1 MAEKEKINPVTLDIV
16 KDSLIA
22 VSNEIFYAFAQTSM
36 SPIIYET
43 LDYASGIADAEGR
56 LLTQGNGVT
65 GFIGMISPMICAV
78 VEKHGKENLHPGD
91 VYIIN
96 DPFMGGGTHMSDVGM
111 VMPIFY
117 HDELIAFAGNKA
129 HWSDIGGMAPGSF
142 TTDATNL
149 YQEGMCFSGTKLVDR
164 GELVEPVWDLMRS
177 NMRYPQISQ
186 GDMWGQISSLRT
198 GEKRICELCDKYGAD
213 VVKGSMERLVSQGEK
228 VARRRLAEMPKGTWE
243 MDEYMDNDGHGNPVH
258 LQVKVT
264 ITDDEFIAD
273 S

>member
-96 DPFMGGGTHMSDVGM
+96 DPFMGGGTHMSDVGT
-111 VMPIFY
+111 VSYTHLDVYKRQTLLRLLCQIFLPVY
-117 HDELIAFAGNKA
+117 GSALIIIIGMLYQKPAFLCLNRIGHFPNCQCPGCIQHQWFLSVSLIAASHTGFN
-129 HWSDIGGMAPGSF
+129 
-142 TTDATNL
+142 
-149 YQEGMCFSGTKLVDR
+149 
-164 GELVEPVWDLMRS
+164 RS
-177 NMRYPQISQ
+177 
-186 GDMWGQISSLRT
+186 
-198 GEKRICELCDKYGAD
+198 
-213 VVKGSMERLVSQGEK
+213 
-228 VARRRLAEMPKGTWE
+228 
-243 MDEYMDNDGHGNPVH
+243 
-258 LQVKVT
+258 
-264 ITDDEFIAD
+264 
-273 S
+273 

>member
-1 MAEKEKINPVTLDIV
+1 MAEQVKINPVTLDIV

-78 VEKHGKENLHPGD
+78 VDKYGKENLHPGD

-96 DPFMGGGTHMSDVGM
+96 DPFLGGGTHMSDVGM

-117 HDELIAFAGNKA
+117 QGELIAFAGNKA

-142 TTDATNL
+142 TTDATARR
-149 YQEGMCFSGTKLVDR
+149 QGRARRAGMGSDAQQYALPADLPGRYVGADFLAAHRREARLRPVQKVRRGR
-164 GELVEPVWDLMRS
+164 GEGLH
-177 NMRYPQISQ
+177 
-186 GDMWGQISSLRT
+186 
-198 GEKRICELCDKYGAD
+198 GA
-213 VVKGSMERLVSQGEK
+213 
-228 VARRRLAEMPKGTWE
+228 P
-243 MDEYMDNDGHGNPVH
+243 H
-258 LQVKVT
+258 
-264 ITDDEFIAD
+264 
-273 S
+273 

>member
-1 MAEKEKINPVTLDIV
+1 MSKQVKINPVTLDIV

-43 LDYASGIADAEGR
+43 LDYASGIADAQGR

-78 VEKHGKENLHPGD
+78 VDKYGKENLRPGD

-96 DPFMGGGTHMSDVGM
+96 DPFLGGGTHMSDVGM

-117 HDELIAFAGNKA
+117 DGELIAFAGNKA

-142 TTDATNL
+142 TTDATNMF
-149 YQEGMCFSGTKLVDR
+149 QEGLCFSG
-164 GELVEPVWDLMRS
+164 RS
-177 NMRYPQISQ
+177 WSTRA
-186 GDMWGQISSLRT
+186 SLWSRC
-198 GEKRICELCDKYGAD
+198 GI
-213 VVKGSMERLVSQGEK
+213 
-228 VARRRLAEMPKGTWE
+228 
-243 MDEYMDNDGHGNPVH
+243 
-258 LQVKVT
+258 
-264 ITDDEFIAD
+264 
-273 S
+273 

>member
-164 GELVEPVWDLMRS
+164 GELVGTCMGSDAAAICVIRRS
-177 NMRYPQISQ
+177 HREICGVRYPLFVQV
-186 GDMWGQISSLRT
+186 
-198 GEKRICELCDKYGAD
+198 KNVICELCDKHGAD
-213 VVKGSMERLVSQGEK
+213 VVKGSMERLVSQGRK
-228 VARRRLAEMPKGTWE
+228 SSP
-243 MDEYMDNDGHGNPVH
+243 PP
-258 LQVKVT
+258 
-264 ITDDEFIAD
+264 
-273 S
+273 SS

>member
-111 VMPIFY
+111 VPSKKHAATRKIW
-117 HDELIAFAGNKA
+117 LLSFAARDTQKVSRAN
-129 HWSDIGGMAPGSF
+129 SSM
-142 TTDATNL
+142 
-149 YQEGMCFSGTKLVDR
+149 M
-164 GELVEPVWDLMRS
+164 S
-177 NMRYPQISQ
+177 N
-186 GDMWGQISSLRT
+186 GFGRT
-198 GEKRICELCDKYGAD
+198 L
-213 VVKGSMERLVSQGEK
+213 
-228 VARRRLAEMPKGTWE
+228 
-243 MDEYMDNDGHGNPVH
+243 
-258 LQVKVT
+258 
-264 ITDDEFIAD
+264 
-273 S
+273 

>member
-1 MAEKEKINPVTLDIV
+1 MSEKLNISPVTLDIV

-56 LLTQGNGVT
+56 LLTQGNGVS

-78 VEKHGKENLHPGD
+78 VDKFGKENLHPGD

-96 DPFMGGGTHMSDVGM
+96 DPFIGGGTHMSDVGM

-117 HDELIAFAGNKA
+117 KGELIAFAGNKA

-142 TTDATNL
+142 TTDATNT
-149 YQEGMCFSGTKLVDR
+149 YQEGMCFSGVKLVDR
-164 GELVEPVWDLMRS
+164 GELV
-177 NMRYPQISQ
+177 
-186 GDMWGQISSLRT
+186 
-198 GEKRICELCDKYGAD
+198 
-213 VVKGSMERLVSQGEK
+213 
-228 VARRRLAEMPKGTWE
+228 
-243 MDEYMDNDGHGNPVH
+243 
-258 LQVKVT
+258 
-264 ITDDEFIAD
+264 
-273 S
+273 